1 MKYIVLAA
9 LLGYSSAIRLRY
21 NESEGPTKVDNG
33 ENDEDMLPRN
43 GHASWGNPL
52 EWKDSGDGDDAVVL

>member
-1 MKYIVLAA
+1 
-9 LLGYSSAIRLRY
+9 LGYSSAIRLRY